1 MTGCIYFNPTD
12 FNTFKS
18 SSPKLKD
25 VKDVLV
31 DIKKFIIKA
40 LPLDDIPK
48 GAIGASAFQRDM
60 F

>member
-1 MTGCIYFNPTD
+1 MD

-31 DIKKFIIKA
+31 DIKKFIMKA

-48 GAIGASAFQRDM
+48 GAIGASSFHRDM